1 MEGREMA
8 RVSEMIIEREIKR
21 EPSTSRTKMLKEKY
35 LSEKLTIC
43 PERAIYFTESWKQ
56 TEGEPIILRRA
67 KGLKYVLERITP
79 IVREGELIVGNQTKF
94 VRGAPL
100 FPELSVSWIKD
111 ALEKTIKEDE
121 TSIDLGKGGG
131 IVKDFVNYRLAFT
144 PEEQQTIQTTL
155 DYWTGKSF
163 SDLVWKLL
171 REETRKIHIL
181 EDMIAHLALTPVVF
195 TGIEGRVVLNF
206 PKVLNRGF
214 KGIIEEIENKLS
226 DFREARSHPTIEEM
240 NKVFFWLAAKI
251 VCEGVIAF
259 AERYAQEAERL
270 AKGESKPERKREL
283 EKIAET
289 CRWVPANPARTFY
302 EALQSYWFT
311 FLVGQL
317 ESGPIGNSS
326 GRSDQYMY
334 PFYKRDKE
342 EGRIT
347 EEEAL
352 ELLECLRVKHTEIQ
366 RALPATWETFTSGN
380 MFCNMVLGGCTKE
393 GEAADNELSLLILES
408 ALTMQTNQPTLSIRY
423 NNKLSE
429 RFLLKAIELDKT
441 GIGMPAWFNDDVAV
455 PHFLQYNR
463 ASLEDA
469 RDWAIG
475 GCSDMVIPGKSYG
488 EKGCLGFI
496 NMGKYLELA
505 LNDGRDP
512 RDGVLIGIKTGN
524 IENITYDEIVE
535 AVKKQLTHGMKFL
548 SSYTNFVIGLYPHT
562 IPLVYHLVLI
572 DDCLEKGETME
583 RGVRYKQGFS
593 HFISGLIN
601 VANSLAAIKHCV
613 FENKFLTMKELREAL
628 RVNFEGKEEIHRK
641 LLEAPKFG
649 NDIDEV
655 DHIASDLYKFVAD
668 ESLKITGPLGEPLIP
683 SAYSITTHPLF
694 GKGCGALPDGRKA
707 GVALCDGAVSAFPGT
722 DCSGPTALIRSAT
735 KIDALPYKSVQLN
748 MKFHPSALKGLRGS
762 RALLS
767 LIKTFFD
774 LGGYFIQFNVVDSR
788 MLRDAQRHPESYRDL
803 LVRVAGFTAYWV
815 ELSKGV
821 QDEIIQRTEFGSII

>member
-1 MEGREMA
+1 MA
-8 RVSEMIIEREIKR
+8 RVSEMIIEREINR
-21 EPSTSRTKMLKEKY
+21 EPSTPRTEMLRERY

-43 PERAIYFTESWKQ
+43 PERAICFTESMQQ
-56 TEGEPIILRRA
+56 TEGQPTILRRA
-67 KGLKYVLERITP
+67 EGLRYVLEKITP
-79 IVREGELIVGNQTKF
+79 VIREGELIVGNQTKF
-94 VRGAPL
+94 ARGAPL

-111 ALEKTIKEDE
+111 AFEKTMKADE
-121 TSIDLGKGGG
+121 PFIDLGTGGG

-144 PEEQQTIQTTL
+144 PEEQQKIQAAL
-155 DYWTGKSF
+155 DWWTGKSF

-171 REETRKIHIL
+171 REETRKTQIL
-181 EDMIAHLALTPVVF
+181 DAMTSHLALTPIAF
-195 TGIEGRVVLNF
+195 TGVEGRVVLDF
-206 PKVLNRGF
+206 PKVLQKGF
-214 KGIIEEIENKLS
+214 KGIMEEIENKLS

-240 NKVFFWLAAKI
+240 NKVFFWLAAKTA
-251 VCEGVIAF
+251 CEGVITF
-259 AERYAQEAERL
+259 AENYAREAEKL
-270 AKGESKPERKREL
+270 AREESNPRRKKEL
-283 EKIAET
+283 ERIAEI
-289 CRWVPANPARTFY
+289 CQRVPANPARTFY

-311 FLVGQL
+311 FLAGQL

-326 GRSDQYMY
+326 GRFDQYMY
-334 PFYKRDKE
+334 PFYKRDRE

-347 EEEAL
+347 EEEVL

-408 ALTMQTNQPTLSIRY
+408 AITMQTNQPTLSIRY

-429 RFLLKAIELDKT
+429 RFLLKATELDKT
-441 GIGMPAWFNDDVAV
+441 GIGMPAWFNDDVAI

-463 ASLEDA
+463 ASIEDA

-496 NMGKYLELA
+496 NLAKFLELS
-505 LNDGRDP
+505 LNDGIDP
-512 RDGVLIGIKTGN
+512 RDGVLMGIKTGN
-524 IENITYDEIVE
+524 AENMNFAEIVE
-535 AVKKQLTHGMKFL
+535 AFKKQLSRGMEFL
-548 SSYTNFVIGLYPHT
+548 ATYASFVIGLYPHT
-562 IPLVYHLVLI
+562 IPLVYHSVLT

-583 RGVRYKQGFS
+583 RGTRYKQGFS

-601 VANSLAAIKHCV
+601 VANSLAAIKHCI
-613 FENKFLTMKELREAL
+613 FDNHFFTMQELRESL
-628 RVNFEGKEEIHRK
+628 KVNFEGREEIHRR
-641 LLEAPKFG
+641 LLDAPKFG
-649 NDIDEV
+649 NDMDSV
-655 DHIASDLYKFVAD
+655 DHIAADLYKFVAD
-668 ESLKITGPLGEPLIP
+668 ESLKTMGPLGETLIP

-722 DCSGPTALIRSAT
+722 DVSGPTALIRSAT

-748 MKFHPSALKGLRGS
+748 MKFHPSALKGLKGS
-762 RALLS
+762 KALLS

-788 MLRDAQRHPESYRDL
+788 MLRDAQRNPDRYRDL

-821 QDEIIQRTEFGSII
+821 QDEIIQRTEFSGIE

>member
-1 MEGREMA
+1 MAQVREMLA
-8 RVSEMIIEREIKR
+8 EREIKR
-21 EPSTSRTKMLKEKY
+21 EPSTPRTRMLKVRY

-43 PERAIYFTESWKQ
+43 PERTIYFTESWRQ
-56 TEGEPIILRRA
+56 TEGEPVILRRA
-67 KGLKYVLERITP
+67 KGLQYVLEKITP
-79 IVREGELIVGNQTKF
+79 IIRDGELIVGNQTKF
-94 VRGAPL
+94 VRGTPL
-100 FPELSVSWIKD
+100 FPELSVSWIED
-111 ALEKTIKEDE
+111 AFESALKEE
-121 TSIDLGKGGG
+121 GKFVDLGTGGG
-131 IVKDFVNYRLAFT
+131 IVRDFVTYRLALT
-144 PEEQQTIQTTL
+144 PDDTQKIRAVL
-155 DYWTGKSF
+155 DYWRGKSF
-163 SDLVWKLL
+163 GDLVWKLY
-171 REETRKIHIL
+171 REETKKTDRL
-181 EDMIAHLALTPVVF
+181 EAMISHLAITPVIF

-206 PKVLNRGF
+206 PKVLNQGFRG
-214 KGIIEEIENKLS
+214 IVEEIEEKLS

-240 NKVFFWLAAKI
+240 NKVFFWLAAKTA
-251 VCEGVIAF
+251 CEGVIAF
-259 AERYAQEAERL
+259 AENYAREAEKL
-270 AKGESKPERKREL
+270 ARKESNPARKKEL

-289 CRWVPANPARTFY
+289 CRWVPAHPARTFS

-311 FLVGQL
+311 FLTGQL

-326 GRSDQYMY
+326 GRFDQYLY
-334 PFYKRDKE
+334 PFYRKDRE

-366 RALPATWETFTSGN
+366 RALPASWETFTSGN

-393 GEAADNELSLLILES
+393 GEAGDNELSLLLLES
-408 ALTMQTNQPTLSIRY
+408 AITMQTNQPTISIRY

-429 RFLLKAIELDKT
+429 KFLLKAIELDKT
-441 GIGMPAWFNDDVAV
+441 GIGMPAWFNDNVAI

-496 NMGKYLELA
+496 NMGKYLEMA
-505 LNDGRDP
+505 LNEGKDP
-512 RDGVLIGIKTGN
+512 RDGVSIGIPTGN
-524 IENITYDEIVE
+524 AGEMTYGEIVE
-535 AVKKQLTHGMKFL
+535 AFKKQLVHGMRFL
-548 SSYTNFVIGLYPHT
+548 TSYTNFAIGLYPHT
-562 IPLVYHLVLI
+562 IPLVYHSVLT
-572 DDCLEKGETME
+572 DDCIEKGEAME
-583 RGVRYKQGFS
+583 RGARYRHGFS

-601 VANSLAAIKHCV
+601 VVNSLAAIRHCV
-613 FENKFLTMKELREAL
+613 FDNRFFTMEDVREAL
-628 RVNFEGKEEIHRK
+628 QVNFEGKEEIHRK
-641 LLEAPKFG
+641 LLDAPKFG
-649 NDIDEV
+649 NDIDFV
-655 DHIASDLYKFVAD
+655 DQIAVDLYRFVAE
-668 ESLKITGPLGEPLIP
+668 ESLKIRGPLGEPLTP

-722 DCSGPTALIRSAT
+722 DVSGPTALIRSAT

-748 MKFHPSALKGLRGS
+748 MKFHPSALKGLKGS

-774 LGGYFIQFNVVDSR
+774 LGGYFIQFNIVDSK
-788 MLRDAQRHPESYRDL
+788 MLRDAQRHPERYREL

-815 ELSKGV
+815 ELSQTV
-821 QDEIIQRTEFGSII
+821 QDEIIQRTEFSGIE